1 MTASTSRHKINAPG
15 NLGVFGRLVPAM
27 KPATTI
33 TKVCRVL
40 GEFRTRSHIGVTELA
55 HKTDL
60 LPSDVHRIL
69 TSLQSYGFVEQNRQ
83 NKTYHLGTGLLKL
96 GLAAIQQT
104 KLREVALPL
113 LRKLSE
119 QTEAAS
125 YLAIFDRRDLDI
137 FLAGQI
143 HAGEALPF
151 KSKLGMITSA
161 HGTAL
166 GKTIMANVD
175 RETVLSVL
183 RKHGMPKC
191 TPHTITR
198 LSDFD
203 KELKKINSRGY
214 GLDLEESASGGCCLA
229 ASVRD
234 ATGAVAGAISISMP
248 AHRFYSS
255 AESYLASQVK
265 LAAAEISNS
274 VGYGSS
280 RH

>member
-1 MTASTSRHKINAPG
+1 
-15 NLGVFGRLVPAM
+15 M

-40 GEFRTRSHIGVTELA
+40 GEFRNQSHIGVTELA
-55 HKTDL
+55 RKTDL

-69 TSLQSYGFVEQNRQ
+69 TSLQLYGFVEQSPR
-83 NKTYHLGTGLLKL
+83 NKTYRLGTGLLKL
-96 GLAAIQQT
+96 GLAAVQQT
-104 KLREVALPL
+104 KLREAALPS

-119 QTEAAS
+119 RTEAAS

-143 HAGEALPF
+143 HAGEAVPF
-151 KSKLGMITSA
+151 KSRLGMVTSP

-166 GKTIMANVD
+166 GKTIMADVD

-183 RKHGMPKC
+183 QKHGMPKC
-191 TPHTITR
+191 TQRTITR
-198 LSDFD
+198 LSDFE
-203 KELKKINSRGY
+203 KELKKISSRGY
-214 GLDLEESASGGCCLA
+214 GLDLEESASGGCCIA

-234 ATGAVAGAISISMP
+234 ATGTIAGAISISMP
-248 AHRFYSS
+248 AYRFYSS
-255 AESYLASQVK
+255 AECYLACQVK

-274 VGYGSS
+274 VGYHSS
-280 RH
+280 PH